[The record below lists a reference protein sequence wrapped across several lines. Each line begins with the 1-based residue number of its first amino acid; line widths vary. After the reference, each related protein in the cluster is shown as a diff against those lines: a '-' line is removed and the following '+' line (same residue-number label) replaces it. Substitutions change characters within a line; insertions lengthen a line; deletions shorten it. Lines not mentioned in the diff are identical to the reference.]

1 MSPGRQQTA
10 SDVALVTGAARGIG
24 RAIAHRLLSAGAHV
38 FLADQD
44 GKTLGQTVEE
54 LKEATDTSAVHGIEL
69 DVTSSQQVNKAVSQ
83 IVDTA
88 GGLDI
93 LVNNAGILRDG
104 WIANISDDDW
114 EQVIKVNLT
123 GAFYAS
129 RAAVAVMSANDY
141 GRIVNI
147 SSRSWM
153 GNPGQSNYSA
163 SKAGIVGLTRAL
175 ALETA
180 RRGIT
185 VNAVAPG
192 MIDTPMT
199 RSLKPEVRDRL
210 IAAQPG
216 GRMGTPAEVAAVVN
230 FLASRE
236 ASFVTGQ
243 VVSVCGGKSAGM
255 GGVA

>member
-1 MSPGRQQTA
+1 MSPERQQREG
-10 SDVALVTGAARGIG
+10 DVALVTGAARGIG
-24 RAIAHRLLSAGAHV
+24 RAIANRLLSAGARV
-38 FLADQD
+38 FLADRD
-44 GKTLGQTVEE
+44 DEALGQTTAE
-54 LKEATDTSAVHGIEL
+54 LQAESKAFLVQGIHL
-69 DVTSSQQVNKAVSQ
+69 DVTSSDQVNRTIAQVVKE
-83 IVDTA
+83 A
-88 GGLDI
+88 GRLDI
-93 LVNNAGILRDG
+93 LINNAGILRDG

-114 EQVIKVNLT
+114 DQVIKVNLT

-129 RAAVAVMSANDY
+129 RAAVAVMSENDY

-199 RSLKPEVRDRL
+199 QALKPEVRDRL

-216 GRMGTPAEVAAVVN
+216 GRMGTPGEVAAVVN

-243 VVSVCGGKSAGM
+243 VVSVCGGKSSGM

>member
-1 MSPGRQQTA
+1 MNPHPQAAET
-10 SDVALVTGAARGIG
+10 DVALVTGAARGIG
-24 RAIAHRLLSAGAHV
+24 RAIARRLLSAGKRV
-38 FLADQD
+38 FLADRD
-44 GKTLGQTVEE
+44 ADVLHKTVEE
-54 LKEATDTSAVHGIEL
+54 LHWEAPEFQVEELLL
-69 DVTSSQQVNKAVSQ
+69 DVTASDQVNQAVDR
-83 IVDTA
+83 IVESA
-88 GGLDI
+88 GRLDI
-93 LVNNAGILRDG
+93 VVNNAGILRDG
-104 WIANISDDDW
+104 WIGKLSDDDW
-114 EQVIKVNLT
+114 DQVLKVNLT
-123 GAFYAS
+123 GAFYTC
-129 RAAVAVMSANDY
+129 RAAVAAMAQRGY

-175 ALETA
+175 ALECA

-199 RSLKPEVRDRL
+199 QALKPEVRDRL
-210 IAAQPG
+210 VAAQPG
-216 GRMGTPAEVAAVVN
+216 GRMGTPDEVAAVVN